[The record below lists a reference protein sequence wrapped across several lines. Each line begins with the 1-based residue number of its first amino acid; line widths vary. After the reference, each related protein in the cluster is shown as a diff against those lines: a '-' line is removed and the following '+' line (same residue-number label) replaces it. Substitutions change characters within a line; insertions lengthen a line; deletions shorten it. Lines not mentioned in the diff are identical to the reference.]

1 MSRSYIINPQLW
13 TTLKLT
19 SPEFKVLVASMT
31 DNGEVEATEAVVE
44 AEVVEMVDPEV
55 TLEVSRAT
63 NVHSVKLTTSL
74 KIASISVM

>member
-1 MSRSYIINPQLW
+1 MSRSFIINPQLW

-19 SPEFKVLVASMT
+19 SLECRVLVASMT
-31 DNGEVEATEAVVE
+31 DKAEVEATEAVVE

>member
-1 MSRSYIINPQLW
+1 
-13 TTLKLT
+13 
-19 SPEFKVLVASMT
+19 MT
-31 DNGEVEATEAVVE
+31 DKAEVEATEAVVE

>member
-1 MSRSYIINPQLW
+1 
-13 TTLKLT
+13 
-19 SPEFKVLVASMT
+19 MT
-31 DNGEVEATEAVVE
+31 DNVEVEATEAVVEAVVE

>member
-19 SPEFKVLVASMT
+19 SLECRVLVASMT
-31 DNGEVEATEAVVE
+31 DNAEVEATEAVVE

-63 NVHSVKLTTSL
+63 NVQCVKQTTSL
-74 KIASISVM
+74 TSASNGVM

>member
-1 MSRSYIINPQLW
+1 
-13 TTLKLT
+13 
-19 SPEFKVLVASMT
+19 MT
-31 DNGEVEATEAVVE
+31 DNVEVEATEAVVE